1 MTNKL
6 VLVGYMGAGKST
18 VAKILAKSLQIE
30 WLDLDELIVLKEGN
44 PIKDVFKTKGEIY
57 FRKIEHQIFK
67 DLITSK
73 NKSFVLSTGG
83 GTPCYAENHLLL
95 KYPNVTSIYLQ
106 ASLENL
112 VSRILPFKSNRPLIA
127 NLNDDE
133 MMDFVAKHLFE
144 RSYFYHQAKFVVK
157 TDGKS
162 MDEISNQILKL
173 L

>member
-144 RSYFYHQAKFVVK
+144 RSFFYHQAKFVVS
-157 TDGKS
+157 TDEKS
-162 MDEISNQILKL
+162 PTDIARQIMDL